1 MQLPTNPS
9 RAPIA
14 RRFSR
19 LAACALAAVVCCVRA
34 PAQVLSDELPEQA
47 QGVVVDEHLGET
59 VPMDIVLRRSDGTM
73 VSLGDAFDGDK
84 PVVLVMAYYSCPLV
98 CPVIQEK
105 LAQSLAQTD
114 YLIGRD
120 FRLVVVSFDPT
131 NTIEMAADA
140 RSRAI
145 NAYGHAMT
153 DEIESGF
160 LYHTTSDSEAHRLA
174 DAIGYKYRKLPN
186 GEYSHPV
193 SFCVLSPA
201 GAITRYFYG
210 FDYPPREMKLTLLD
224 ASNGKIGR
232 SFGDA
237 ILHFCFSYDPSA
249 GAYSLQAFRVMQLGA
264 GATVVLLGSLILT
277 LKLKERVRRRRPDP
291 RRPDAP
297 PAPSSTHDLPASD
310 ALHTGTTP

>member
-1 MQLPTNPS
+1 MSPSTSPT
-9 RAPIA
+9 RASIA
-14 RRFSR
+14 SR
-19 LAACALAAVVCCVRA
+19 LSWVVAAALVAAVCCVQA
-34 PAQVLSDELPEQA
+34 PGQVISDELPEQA

-73 VSLGDAFDGDK
+73 ASLGKAFGDDK

-114 YLIGRD
+114 YVIGRD

-131 NTIEMAADA
+131 NTMEMAADA

-145 NAYGHAMT
+145 NAYGHTMT
-153 DEIESGF
+153 DEIASGF
-160 LYHTTSDSEAHRLA
+160 LYHTTTDSEAHRLA

-193 SFCVLSPA
+193 SFCVLSPT
-201 GAITRYFYG
+201 GEITRYFYG

-249 GAYSLQAFRVMQLGA
+249 GAYSLQAIRVMQLGA
-264 GATVVLLGSLILT
+264 GATLVLLGTLIVS
-277 LKLKERVRRRRPDP
+277 LKLKERVRRHRRRAAPIGT
-291 RRPDAP
+291 DAL
-297 PAPSSTHDLPASD
+297 PSSDVM
-310 ALHTGTTP
+310 HTGTTP